1 MYRRGSAW
9 LGLLLA
15 MVVAGCTGS
24 SSSSAPTGPVN
35 IGITFP
41 FTGQY
46 SQLGTWF
53 SNGAGVAAK
62 NINDNGG
69 IMGRTVKIIDVNTGG
84 DPVDAVPAV
93 RKMLAV
99 DDVSAVVG
107 LSGLDFQD
115 ALPILNQNKMVS
127 FTHIGSPSIDHL
139 NMPYS
144 FSTVASDAAVGAA
157 MALYANQQGYKK
169 VAIVLDAATGS
180 QSLLPGMK
188 YAMNKLGGMTVV
200 AEPALPE
207 AAVSYG
213 AEINQVISAH
223 PDAMLLQLYPS
234 SAGTFFQE
242 LKKIGGT
249 NIPVITSDFDT
260 SPEFV
265 KAVGGQAYVNAHIV
279 SILAGSSAISPAYTG
294 YAPVYKQL
302 YGVDPPYLS
311 VYAFD
316 GSTLAALAMVDAK
329 STDPKVYYKYIV
341 DVTTPG
347 NGITTVYNF
356 ADGVKLLNQGK
367 KIKFYG
373 AGSPL
378 VFNQYHRVGG
388 AFEAVRGSEAG
399 SPTHL
404 SDIDPALLDPLI
416 G

>member
-1 MYRRGSAW
+1 MFRRTGAW
-9 LGLLLA
+9 LAVLLA
-15 MVVAGCTGS
+15 VVVAGCGGS
-24 SSSSAPTGPVN
+24 SPSAPTGPVN

-41 FTGQY
+41 FTGPY
-46 SQLGTWF
+46 LQLGGYF
-53 SNGAGVAAK
+53 SNGASVAAK

-69 IMGRTVKIIDVNTGG
+69 IMGRQVKIIDVNTGG

-93 RKMLAV
+93 RQMLAV
-99 DDVSAVVG
+99 DNVSAVVG
-107 LSGLDFQD
+107 LSALDFQD

-139 NMPYS
+139 TMPYS

-157 MALYANQQGYKK
+157 MVLYANQQGYRN

-188 YAMNKLGGMTVV
+188 YAMTKLGGMSVV
-200 AEPALPE
+200 ASPALPE

-223 PDAMLLQLYPS
+223 PDAILLQLYPA

-249 NIPVITSDFDT
+249 NIPVVTSDFDT

-265 KAVGGQAYVNAHIV
+265 KAVGGQAYVDAHIV
-279 SILAGSSAISPAYTG
+279 SVLAGSSTISPAYTQ

-302 YGVDPPYLS
+302 YSVDPPYLS

-316 GSTLAALAMVDAK
+316 GTTTAALAMVDAK
-329 STDPKVYYKYIV
+329 STDPKVYYKYIL

-347 NGITTVYNF
+347 AGITTVYNF
-356 ADGVKLLNQGK
+356 KDGAKLLGEGK

-373 AGSPL
+373 GGSPL

-404 SDIDPALLDPLI
+404 SDIDPSQLDPLI

>member
-1 MYRRGSAW
+1 MFRRSSAG

-15 MVVAGCTGS
+15 MVVAGCGGS
-24 SSSSAPTGPVN
+24 SPSTPTGPVN

-41 FTGQY
+41 FTGPY
-46 SQLGTWF
+46 LQLGGYF

-62 NINDNGG
+62 AINDNGG
-69 IMGRTVKIIDVNTGG
+69 VMGRQMKIIDVNTGG

-93 RKMLAV
+93 RQMLAV
-99 DDVSAVVG
+99 DNVSAVVG
-107 LSGLDFQD
+107 LSALDFQD

-139 NMPYS
+139 TMPYS

-157 MALYANQQGYKK
+157 MVLYANQQGYRN

-188 YAMNKLGGMTVV
+188 YAMTKLGGMTVV
-200 AEPALPE
+200 ASPALPE

-213 AEINQVISAH
+213 AEINQVINAH
-223 PDAMLLQLYPS
+223 PDAILLQLYPA

-265 KAVGGQAYVNAHIV
+265 KAVGGQAYVDAHIISV
-279 SILAGSSAISPAYTG
+279 LAGSSAISPAYTA

-316 GSTLAALAMVDAK
+316 GTTAAALAMVDAK
-329 STDPKVYYKYIV
+329 STDPKVYYKYIL

-347 NGITTVYNF
+347 NGATVVYNF
-356 ADGVKLLNQGK
+356 ADGAKLLNQGK

-388 AFEAVRGSEAG
+388 AFEAVRGSEGG
-399 SPTHL
+399 SPTHI

>member
-1 MYRRGSAW
+1 MLRRFSAG

-15 MVVAGCTGS
+15 LAVAACAGQTN
-24 SSSSAPTGPVN
+24 APTTPVS

-46 SQLGTWF
+46 QQLGTYF
-53 SNGAGVAAK
+53 SNGAGVAAYY
-62 NINDNGG
+62 INKNGG
-69 IMGRTVKIIDVNTGG
+69 IMGRQMKIIDVNTGG

-93 RKMLAV
+93 RQMLAV
-99 DDVSAVVG
+99 DNVSAVVG

-139 NMPYS
+139 TMPYS

-157 MALYANQQGYKK
+157 MVLYANQQSYRK

-188 YAMNKLGGMTVV
+188 YAMDKLGGMSVV
-200 AEPALPE
+200 ASPALPE

-213 AEINQVISAH
+213 AAINQIVDAH

-242 LKKIGGT
+242 LKRIPGAT
-249 NIPVITSDFDT
+249 SIPVVTSDFDT

-265 KAVGGQAYVNAHIV
+265 KAVGGQAYVDAHII
-279 SILAGSSAISPAYTG
+279 SITAGSGATG
-294 YAPVYKQL
+294 PSYAAYAPIYKQL

-311 VYAFD
+311 VYAYD
-316 GSTLAALAMVDAK
+316 GATVAALAMIDAK
-329 STDPKVYYKYIV
+329 STDPKVYYKYV
-341 DVTTPG
+341 TDVTTPG
-347 NGITTVYNF
+347 KGITTVYNF
-356 ADGVKLLNQGK
+356 ADGAKLLNQGK
-367 KIKFYG
+367 KIKYYG
-373 AGSPL
+373 AGSPMT
-378 VFNQYHRVGG
+378 FNQYHRVGG
-388 AFEAVRGSEAG
+388 SFEVVRGSESG
-399 SPTHL
+399 SPTHI
-404 SDIDPALLDPLI
+404 SDLDPNQLDPLI

>member
-1 MYRRGSAW
+1 
-9 LGLLLA
+9 
-15 MVVAGCTGS
+15 
-24 SSSSAPTGPVN
+24 
-35 IGITFP
+35 
-41 FTGQY
+41 
-46 SQLGTWF
+46 
-53 SNGAGVAAK
+53 
-62 NINDNGG
+62 
-69 IMGRTVKIIDVNTGG
+69 MGRQMKIIDVNTGG

-93 RKMLAV
+93 RQMLAV
-99 DDVSAVVG
+99 DNVSAVVG
-107 LSGLDFQD
+107 LSALDFQD

-139 NMPYS
+139 TMPYS

-157 MALYANQQGYKK
+157 MVLYANQQGYRN

-188 YAMNKLGGMTVV
+188 YAMTKLGGMSVV
-200 AEPALPE
+200 ASPALPE

-213 AEINQVISAH
+213 AEINQVINAH
-223 PDAMLLQLYPS
+223 PDAILLQLYPA

-265 KAVGGQAYVNAHIV
+265 TAVGGQAYVDAHIISV
-279 SILAGSSAISPAYTG
+279 LAGSSAISPAYTA

-316 GSTLAALAMVDAK
+316 GTTAAALAMVDAK
-329 STDPKVYYKYIV
+329 STDPKVYYKYIL

-347 NGITTVYNF
+347 NGATVVYNF

-388 AFEAVRGSEAG
+388 AFEAVRGSAAG
-399 SPTHL
+399 SPTHI